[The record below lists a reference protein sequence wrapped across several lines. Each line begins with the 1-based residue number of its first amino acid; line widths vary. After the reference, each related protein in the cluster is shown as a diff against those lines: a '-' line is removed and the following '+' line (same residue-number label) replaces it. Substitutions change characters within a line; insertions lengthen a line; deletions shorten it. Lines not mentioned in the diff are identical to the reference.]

1 MIELKGITKVY
12 EMGGEPLKILKGVD
26 LSVKEGEFVAI
37 MGPSGSG
44 KSTLMHILGLL
55 DRPTAGSYKLFGRE
69 ISELD
74 DVELSSLRARI
85 LGFVFQQFNLLP
97 RITAAENVSLP
108 QIYLGEKARP
118 TEAGKS

>member
-1 MIELKGITKVY
+1 MIELKGIQKTY
-12 EMGGEPLKILKGVD
+12 QMGDEPLNVLRGVD

-55 DRPTAGSYKLFGRE
+55 DRPSAGSYKLFGRD

-74 DVELSSLRARI
+74 DVELS
-85 LGFVFQQFNLLP
+85 
-97 RITAAENVSLP
+97 
-108 QIYLGEKARP
+108 
-118 TEAGKS
+118 